1 MYQDSYF
8 FPDSIRNNLTL
19 GNTEISDEQIYYVCE
34 KMMIKEFIDKQPN
47 KLDEYIGERGVNI
60 SGGQKQRLALVK
72 AILRHSEIL
81 ILDEATSALD
91 EDLERIVQSNL
102 EELMSDRTL
111 IIISHR
117 KIPLENVNNKIIVET
132 PMEV

>member
-1 MYQDSYF
+1 M
-8 FPDSIRNNLTL
+8 
-19 GNTEISDEQIYYVCE
+19 
-34 KMMIKEFIDKQPN
+34 
-47 KLDEYIGERGVNI
+47 
-60 SGGQKQRLALVK
+60 VK